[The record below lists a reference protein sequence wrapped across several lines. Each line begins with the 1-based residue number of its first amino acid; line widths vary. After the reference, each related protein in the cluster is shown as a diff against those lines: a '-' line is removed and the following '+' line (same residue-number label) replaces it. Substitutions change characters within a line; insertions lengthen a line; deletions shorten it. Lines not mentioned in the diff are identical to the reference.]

1 MPRKDA
7 DGAGLRFLSVFP
19 VEMLFI
25 LCKTPCCNFCGNTVY
40 WHTVNL
46 SKEVPSMKL
55 RKMCFTGAGASVL
68 IVGDL
73 VSGLDSCSCLI
84 SEL

>member
-1 MPRKDA
+1 
-7 DGAGLRFLSVFP
+7 
-19 VEMLFI
+19 
-25 LCKTPCCNFCGNTVY
+25 
-40 WHTVNL
+40 
-46 SKEVPSMKL
+46 MKL
-55 RKMCFTGAGASVL
+55 LKMCFTGAGASVL